1 MITSHTTR
9 VVRFQRSLGE
19 DMHWCRKNYF
29 GRGIK
34 KQTTPRISSP
44 KRISTENKHMD
55 PLFDTVGADGVRF
68 LFFIMRDTARA
79 EGNT

>member
-44 KRISTENKHMD
+44 KRISTENIWILYSILLVPTEKD
-55 PLFDTVGADGVRF
+55 FV
-68 LFFIMRDTARA
+68 FIIRDTARA